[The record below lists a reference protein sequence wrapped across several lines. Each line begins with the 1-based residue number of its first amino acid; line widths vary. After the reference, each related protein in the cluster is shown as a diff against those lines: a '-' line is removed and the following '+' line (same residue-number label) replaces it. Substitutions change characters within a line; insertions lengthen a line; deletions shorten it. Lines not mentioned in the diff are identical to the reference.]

1 MIEKINSLL
10 SGLDG
15 IIRTPGP
22 SLGNLME
29 NKKWVPY
36 FVFILLTVMI
46 LSFVTFPYA
55 ADQMSEIL
63 QDSNLADY
71 FQDQNFDFR
80 SLSFGQKM
88 FILIPELVFI
98 FIVIGVGAFFTYL
111 FFGIG
116 GAEGLYINY
125 FAIVTGA
132 SLIDIVFPKMVETVS
147 LIFNVKLLGLLS
159 PAVLIPG
166 GDAKSFIHIFVSR
179 FDIFSVWYT
188 IAIALGIAYFSK
200 LDIKKSMTI
209 SVIYLIF
216 KALVISGFS
225 FLFLSMV

>member
-1 MIEKINSLL
+1 MIEKINSLFA
-10 SGLDG
+10 GLDG

-22 SLGNLME
+22 SLGNLMGS
-29 NKKWVPY
+29 KKWVSY
-36 FVFILLTVMI
+36 FVIILVTVFI

-55 ADQMSEIL
+55 ADQMSEMME
-63 QDSNLADY
+63 DSSLADY
-71 FQDQNFDFR
+71 FQDQDFDFH

-88 FILIPELVFI
+88 FVLIPELVFV
-98 FIVIGVGAFFTYL
+98 FIVIGIGAFFTYL

-132 SLIDIVFPKMVETVS
+132 SLIDIVFPKMVETIS
-147 LIFNVKLLGLLS
+147 LIFNVKLLGFLS
-159 PAVLIPG
+159 PAVFIPG

-179 FDIFSVWYT
+179 FDVFSVWYA

-209 SVIYLIF
+209 SGIYLIF